1 MIIREDRPIGTE
13 RRTSL
18 LDPRSEALVIKY
30 LPPPSALV
38 STAETFAVLADTGR
52 LRIISALS
60 VCEMCVGDMSA
71 LLGVNQTTLS
81 HQLRMLR
88 DAGIIKCRRQGKI
101 IFYSIAAPDIA
112 ELMLLAGTL

>member
-71 LLGVNQTTLS
+71 LLRVNQTTLS

-112 ELMLLAGTL
+112 ELMLLAGRL